1 VGINVDRLKNITID
15 DTHNKRVNMDEDY
28 NPTHIILNNI
38 NIGFIFQRNKTGD
51 KDRDGNPLIYALKEM
66 NGFKI
71 QPFIK
76 RNVFTKAT
84 NISSKL
90 MGDIEA
96 DFLLPVPSSKNLC
109 QEISQ
114 IINGVSS
121 IPILNSDFIVKKT
134 FDDMISQYDGNIPT
148 NLSDND
154 KDMYKSQLSTW
165 KSGKKNSLVSMK
177 NIPNA
182 IRIHFNPFKLDE
194 TAFNLIDI
202 SGKTILIIEDLMSSG
217 SSIISISDILISNG
231 AIVRN
236 AICLMSPIH

>member
-1 VGINVDRLKNITID
+1 MGINVDRLKNITID

>member
-1 VGINVDRLKNITID
+1 VGINVDRQNNITID
-15 DTHNKRVNMDEDY
+15 DSHNKRVNMDEDH
-28 NPTHIILNNI
+28 NPTYITLNNI

-51 KDRDGNPLIYALKEM
+51 KDRDGNPLIYALKGM

-71 QPFIK
+71 QPFIRK
-76 RNVFTKAT
+76 NVFTKAG
-84 NISSKL
+84 NIASKL
-90 MGDIEA
+90 MSNINA

-109 QEISQ
+109 HEISQ
-114 IINGVSS
+114 TINSVSS

-148 NLSDND
+148 NLSDRD
-154 KDMYKSQLSTW
+154 RDLYKSQLSIW

-182 IRIHFNPFKLDE
+182 IRIHFNPFKLDQ
-194 TAFNLIDI
+194 TAFSSIDI
-202 SGKTILIIEDLMSSG
+202 SGKNILIIEDLMSSG

-231 AIVRN
+231 ASVSN
-236 AICLMSPIH
+236 SICLMSPIH